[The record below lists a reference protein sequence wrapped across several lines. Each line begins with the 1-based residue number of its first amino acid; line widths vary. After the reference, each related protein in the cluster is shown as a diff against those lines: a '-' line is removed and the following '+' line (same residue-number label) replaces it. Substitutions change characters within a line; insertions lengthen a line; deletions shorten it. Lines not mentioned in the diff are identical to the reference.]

1 MHCHVELIAALAGT
15 GASAATEMR
24 RHLQEIERSLEEPRV
39 RAGSRGARP
48 RDLFGAYRE
57 PGDGTR

>member
-1 MHCHVELIAALAGT
+1 MESRVETQTCAAL
-15 GASAATEMR
+15 R
-24 RHLQEIERSLEEPRV
+24 QEIERSLEEPRV